1 MAAVS
6 KGTAHVYG
14 ISGTVSNITVQS
26 YTVSRSFELDDK
38 VAGEH
43 GRTITHRVDGRS
55 NELSLEGVLQSN
67 SFAIAIGDRLQFTG
81 NEITF
86 DGMVTRIEDR
96 GQAKGFSLVSISA
109 VSFEDITYA

>member
-1 MAAVS
+1 MAAVT

-43 GRTITHRVDGRS
+43 GRTITHRVDGRT
-55 NELSLEGVLQSN
+55 NEISIEGVLQSS
-67 SFAIAIGDRLQFTG
+67 SFSLAIGDRLQFSG
-81 NEITF
+81 NEIAF

-96 GQAKGFSLVSISA
+96 GQSKGFSLISVTA
-109 VSFEDITYA
+109 VSFEDIVYS

>member
-1 MAAVS
+1 MAAVT

-67 SFAIAIGDRLQFTG
+67 SFALAIGDRLQFTG

>member
-1 MAAVS
+1 MAAVT

-55 NELSLEGVLQSN
+55 NELSLEGVLQSS

-109 VSFEDITYA
+109 VSFEDITYS

>member
-1 MAAVS
+1 MAAVT
-6 KGTAHVYG
+6 KGTAHVYA

-26 YTVSRSFELDDK
+26 YTISRSFELDDK

-43 GRTITHRVDGRS
+43 GRTITHRVDGRT
-55 NELSLEGVLQSN
+55 NEISIEGVLQSS
-67 SFAIAIGDRLQFTG
+67 SFSLAIGDRLQFSG
-81 NEITF
+81 NEIAF

-96 GQAKGFSLVSISA
+96 GQSKGFSLISVTA

>member
-1 MAAVS
+1 MAAVT

-67 SFAIAIGDRLQFTG
+67 SFSIAIGDRLQFTG

-96 GQAKGFSLVSISA
+96 GQAKGFSLVSVSA
-109 VSFEDITYA
+109 VSFEDISYA

>member
-1 MAAVS
+1 MAAVT

-67 SFAIAIGDRLQFTG
+67 SFALAIGDRLQFTG

-96 GQAKGFSLVSISA
+96 GQAKGFSLISISA
-109 VSFEDITYA
+109 VSFEDITYS

>member
-1 MAAVS
+1 MAAVT

-26 YTVSRSFELDDK
+26 YTVSRSPELDDK

-43 GRTITHRVDGRS
+43 GRTITHRIDGRT

-67 SFAIAIGDRLQFTG
+67 SFSLAIGDRLQFTG

-109 VSFEDITYA
+109 VSFEDITYS